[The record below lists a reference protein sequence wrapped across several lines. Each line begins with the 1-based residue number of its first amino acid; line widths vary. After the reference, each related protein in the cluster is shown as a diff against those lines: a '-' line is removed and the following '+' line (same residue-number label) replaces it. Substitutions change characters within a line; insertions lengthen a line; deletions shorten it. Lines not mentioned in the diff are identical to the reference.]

1 MRLSV
6 FLRRLL
12 VLFFLPFLLIACA
25 QFYVNDIE
33 LQQKCLAFLEDGKTD
48 REEIVLR
55 LGRPESQF
63 ENGRIWIYAMLL
75 NEKGKLEVRKELYFH
90 WQYNLVL
97 VFDGDVLKRYSLLR
111 VGSN

>member
-1 MRLSV
+1 M

-33 LQQKCLAFLEDGKTD
+33 LQQKWLAFLEDGKTD

-75 NEKGKLEVRKELYFH
+75 NEEGKLEVRKERYFH